1 MLTTL
6 RLGFSYAVFG
16 ALMWVSTG
24 LLVLGFS
31 SMSFSTGASSA
42 TNDTLIAT
50 AQNYA
55 VVGGVVG
62 CAIGVVISRL
72 PGSRGKDLTVISA
85 VLFPVGAFI
94 GSLLF
99 AVAVSLALFVVS
111 LFGFRW
117 FQYQGTIIVTG
128 VWVISAVAVL
138 AVLTSKDGG
147 SSSVTY
153 SYRGG
158 YSGVS
163 SVGGGAIGAAPAG
176 GFGGSD
182 TFHTTRDFFGDG
194 YTTRG
199 SDGTTFHTTR
209 DFLGDGTTTRGSNGV
224 TFHTTRDF
232 LGGGTTTRGSDGT
245 VYHTTKDF
253 LGDGYTTRGSDG
265 SVYHTRDDFFGDGTT
280 TRKG

>member
-6 RLGFSYAVFG
+6 RLGFSYAVFS

-42 TNDTLIAT
+42 TNDTLIAA

-55 VVGGVVG
+55 VMGGVVG

-72 PGSRGKDLTVISA
+72 PGSRGKDLTVVSA

-147 SSSVTY
+147 SS
-153 SYRGG
+153 
-158 YSGVS
+158 
-163 SVGGGAIGAAPAG
+163 
-176 GFGGSD
+176 
-182 TFHTTRDFFGDG
+182 
-194 YTTRG
+194 
-199 SDGTTFHTTR
+199 
-209 DFLGDGTTTRGSNGV
+209 
-224 TFHTTRDF
+224 
-232 LGGGTTTRGSDGT
+232 
-245 VYHTTKDF
+245 
-253 LGDGYTTRGSDG
+253 
-265 SVYHTRDDFFGDGTT
+265 
-280 TRKG
+280 

>member
-1 MLTTL
+1 
-6 RLGFSYAVFG
+6 
-16 ALMWVSTG
+16 MWVSTG

-42 TNDTLIAT
+42 TNDTLIAA

-62 CAIGVVISRL
+62 CAVGVVISRL
-72 PGSRGKDLTVISA
+72 PGSRGKDLTVVSA

-153 SYRGG
+153 SYGGG
-158 YSGVS
+158 YSGVG
-163 SVGGGAIGAAPAG
+163 SVGGGAIGATPAG

-199 SDGTTFHTTR
+199 SDGTTFHTT
-209 DFLGDGTTTRGSNGV
+209 S
-224 TFHTTRDF
+224 DF

-253 LGDGYTTRGSDG
+253 FGDGYTTRGSDG